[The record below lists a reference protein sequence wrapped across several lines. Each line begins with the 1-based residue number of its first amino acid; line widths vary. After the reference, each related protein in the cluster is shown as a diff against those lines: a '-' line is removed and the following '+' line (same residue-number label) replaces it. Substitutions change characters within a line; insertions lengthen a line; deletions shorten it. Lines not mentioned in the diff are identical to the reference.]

1 MHVVIIVDHSKTGL
15 SHGRIQT
22 PGSMSN
28 AAYISF
34 IFIAHPSKNYT
45 FVQRRK
51 APGYIALTA
60 PFVCKL
66 VQIITHARR
75 LLRMMINSFIYL
87 AYQGSCLTLLIE
99 FFIKCYIVIK
109 SGYVSDIVEHRDTA
123 VERRLVQ
130 HTCTIRLFGRIIRL
144 IHCVICDECT
154 AVLDMFYYFL
164 LFMTFDSQSTG
175 RSKRR
180 SIFALTG
187 RRTVC
192 CDR

>member
-1 MHVVIIVDHSKTGL
+1 MHVVIIVDHSKSGL

-34 IFIAHPSKNYT
+34 IFITHPSKNYT

-51 APGYIALTA
+51 APGYIALIA
-60 PFVCKL
+60 ALVCKL
-66 VQIITHARR
+66 IHLVTHVRR
-75 LLRMMINSFIYL
+75 LLWIMGNRSIYL
-87 AYQGSCLTLLIE
+87 VYQGARLTLLIE
-99 FFIKCYIVIK
+99 PIVKCYIIIK

-123 VERRLVQ
+123 VECRLVQ
-130 HTCTIRLFGRIIRL
+130 HTCTIRLFGRIISL

-164 LFMTFDSQSTG
+164 LCMTFDSQSTG

>member
-1 MHVVIIVDHSKTGL
+1 MHVVIIVDHSKACL

-75 LLRMMINSFIYL
+75 LLRMMIDSFIYL
-87 AYQGSCLTLLIE
+87 VYQGARLTLLIE
-99 FFIKCYIVIK
+99 PIVKCYIIIK

-123 VERRLVQ
+123 VECRLVQ
-130 HTCTIRLFGRIIRL
+130 HACTIRLFGRIIRL

-164 LFMTFDSQSTG
+164 LCMTFDSQSTG